1 MASPHPDSARHCGR
15 DAGAVLVHVVFAL
28 LGVMALTALVVDF
41 GVFWVSRGQAQNAA
55 DAGALAGAVSLA
67 YDNPASVTDTA
78 AAREVAV
85 AVARRNRVW
94 GAPPSVQPETDV
106 LFGTCPDGVN
116 TCARVNTYRTTDRG
130 NPLPRYFG
138 RLIGLD
144 AQNIRAT
151 ATAMVQPA
159 NASGCLKPWGI
170 PDRWIENYPAAG
182 PWLPTSTFDL
192 YDKKGAPLPTPDVY
206 VPPSETSAGSGFTLD
221 DDLGVELTIKPSE
234 DPIQPGFYAALQ
246 LSDSGGAD
254 FRYNISHCTS
264 MTWAIGDRI
273 PIEPGNM
280 VGPTVEGVRDLIALD
295 PLAHWVGGDTPIAG
309 SCVDTGGCPGYTFS
323 PRIVAVPLYDPY
335 DYVTEDHN
343 TGGHATVLVRNILGF
358 FIAGLDG
365 TSVVGYLVT
374 GPGIYEPGSPT
385 VPSGS
390 AFLRT
395 VQLVR

>member
-1 MASPHPDSARHCGR
+1 MASATHSSVGQARR

-41 GVFWVSRGQAQNAA
+41 GVFWVSRGQAQNSA

-67 YDNPASVTDTA
+67 YDNPASATDTA

-85 AVARRNRVW
+85 TMARRNWVW
-94 GAPPSVQPETDV
+94 GALPSVVPESDV
-106 LFGTCPDGVN
+106 TFGLCPDGVN
-116 TCARVNTYRTTDRG
+116 TCVRVDTYRTADRG
-130 NPLPRYFG
+130 NALPMYFG

-159 NASGCLKPWGI
+159 NASGCLKPWGV
-170 PDRWIENYPAAG
+170 PDRWIENYPVPG
-182 PWLPTSTFDL
+182 PWLPTSTFDV
-192 YDKKGAPLPTPDVY
+192 YDKKGNPLPNPDVY
-206 VPPSETSAGSGFTLD
+206 IPPSETNPGTGFNLEA
-221 DDLGVELTIKPSE
+221 DLGLQLTLKPSE

-246 LSDSGGAD
+246 LSGTGGAD
-254 FRYNISHCTS
+254 FRYNISHCNT

-280 VGPTVEGVRDLIALD
+280 VGPTVQGVRELIALD
-295 PLAHWVGGDTPIAG
+295 PLARWVGGDTPIAD
-309 SCVDTGGCPGYTFS
+309 SCVETGGCPGYTFS
-323 PRIVAVPLYDPY
+323 PRVVAIPLYDVN
-335 DYVTEDHN
+335 DYMTEAHN
-343 TGGHATVLVRNILGF
+343 TGAHATVLVRNILGF
-358 FIAGLDG
+358 FISGLDG

-374 GPGIYEPGSPT
+374 GPGIYEPGGPT
-385 VPSGS
+385 VPPGS